1 MIYLVFIAAVLALGF
16 AAFNFVTVKRMPEGT
31 KQMQEISGAIRVGA
45 NAFIHYE
52 YRILYTVVAAVAV
65 LMAVV
70 TTWHAAVALLVGS
83 IMSGCAGFVG
93 MKIATYANVRVANR
107 ARETENVGETV
118 KVAFRGGSVMGLCV
132 GGFAQLGI
140 LHGVWD
146 RDGTG
151 QDHFCFLH
159 ESFGA

>member
-65 LMAVV
+65 LLAVPSCDWV
-70 TTWHAAVALLVGS
+70 RYPRALVEADSLAES
-83 IMSGCAGFVG
+83 
-93 MKIATYANVRVANR
+93 NP
-107 ARETENVGETV
+107 REALAKLAEEFGV
-118 KVAFRGGSVMGLCV
+118 KK
-132 GGFAQLGI
+132 
-140 LHGVWD
+140 
-146 RDGTG
+146 
-151 QDHFCFLH
+151 
-159 ESFGA
+159 